1 MCRHTVVLSIS
12 LSVGFLDSLH
22 DPSAYVAPHD
32 IPDVAIPV
40 YKHTLTTPPHSF
52 RVPYVELQLSN
63 GTQHSLHFRQIQVG
77 NPGHSDP
84 FRGLGR

>member
-1 MCRHTVVLSIS
+1 MSRHTVVLTIS

-32 IPDVAIPV
+32 IPDVAVPV
-40 YKHTLTTPPHSF
+40 YEHTLTAPPDSF

-63 GTQHSLHFRQIQVG
+63 GTSILSGSVG
-77 NPGHSDP
+77 
-84 FRGLGR
+84 FK